1 MIWFENIKQ
10 WFVDNATY
18 ILSFLTPANI
28 IAAIAA
34 IFVAIRNNKATKNTN
49 AIGTAMSNDASK
61 IANVSETIDKNTASI
76 ENMKDLHRDLEAKV
90 KAVSAGIEV
99 MNERATNKL
108 DELEDKMN
116 AILQVQSMVYG
127 TIQDSE
133 LRQNVQNLI
142 ATAKMSSDHTREKL
156 QAEIE
161 SLKAEVSTKVNAISE
176 AVADGVK
183 QIEEAS
189 KSTVSKK
196 KSLRY

>member
-76 ENMKDLHRDLEAKV
+76 ENMKDMHRDLEAKV

>member
-1 MIWFENIKQ
+1 MIWLENIKQ

-34 IFVAIRNNKATKNTN
+34 IFVAIRNNKATKKTTEAGTSMVIEAGKISTVATSVRENTE
-49 AIGTAMSNDASK
+49 AMEKMTDLHWDLDSK
-61 IANVSETIDKNTASI
+61 VKSIYCQI
-76 ENMKDLHRDLEAKV
+76 ENVQDNV
-90 KAVSAGIEV
+90 
-99 MNERATNKL
+99 NNKF

-116 AILQVQSMVYG
+116 AILTVQSMVYG
-127 TIQDSE
+127 TIQDGG